1 MKLLIIGLD
10 GLDYNIV
17 LRWNLRDYLQ
27 EYYGKHYVGFACRL
41 YTPILWGMFLTGINV
56 EEHGYNLEKLK
67 EKRSLEV
74 WKYSF
79 LRKMYMF
86 RKKIPIKKLGIRP
99 ILVTLG
105 LARKYPPSIMPDHL
119 LRQTFIEE
127 LKSKGLKTAAI
138 EVPGYNETINEKY
151 RSLNKEYIFKNITE
165 KLKFLKEIIND
176 CRNRILKAQNFVL
189 EGYDLVF
196 VYLPLPDIAHHLLF
210 RNLREIVELR
220 KVYGKIMNIIK
231 PLTACSKDY
240 AILIVSD
247 HGFDIKEQYH
257 SQWGFWSLNVKPPFV
272 PNKITDF
279 KRLVLKIAMM

>member
-127 LKSKGLKTAAI
+127 LKSKGLK
-138 EVPGYNETINEKY
+138 NCCN
-151 RSLNKEYIFKNITE
+151 RSSWV
-165 KLKFLKEIIND
+165 
-176 CRNRILKAQNFVL
+176 Q
-189 EGYDLVF
+189 
-196 VYLPLPDIAHHLLF
+196 
-210 RNLREIVELR
+210 
-220 KVYGKIMNIIK
+220 
-231 PLTACSKDY
+231 
-240 AILIVSD
+240 
-247 HGFDIKEQYH
+247 
-257 SQWGFWSLNVKPPFV
+257 
-272 PNKITDF
+272 
-279 KRLVLKIAMM
+279 